1 MIISSTPFR
10 MSFFGG
16 GTDYPAWYREHGGSV
31 LGTSIDKYCY
41 ISCRYLPPFFDYK
54 SRILYSKVEHVVDNG
69 RIEHPAVRAILAH
82 LGVQEGVEIHHDGD
96 LPARTGLGSSS
107 AFAVGM
113 LHTIYALKNRMVA
126 KMRLA
131 QEAIHIEQNLL
142 KENVGCQDQVLT
154 ALGGLTRI
162 DFAPDDSIRVSPII
176 LPPWRLEEFQDH
188 LLLYFTGFSRIAS
201 LIVQEQLQRIPE
213 TKPELLRIG
222 ELVDEGVQVLAS
234 DDDLAGFGRL
244 LHEGWQ
250 LKRRLS
256 AKVSSP
262 AIDEIYE
269 AARSAGALGG
279 KLLGAGGGGFMI
291 LFAKPDDQP
300 KIRERLRS
308 LLQIPFRF
316 ENMGS
321 HITLYQPDPDLE
333 ARAHAHAGAGPACP
347 YP

>member
-1 MIISSTPFR
+1 MIMSATPFR

-69 RIEHPAVRAILAH
+69 SIEHPAVRAILAH
-82 LGVQEGVEIHHDGD
+82 LGIQDGVEIHHDGD

-107 AFAVGM
+107 AFTVGM

-131 QEAIHIEQNLL
+131 QEAIHIEQDVL

-154 ALGGLTRI
+154 ALGGFSRI
-162 DFAPDDSIRVSPII
+162 DFAPDENIRVTPVI
-176 LPPWRLEEFQDH
+176 LPPQRLAALQDH

-201 LIVQEQLQRIPE
+201 LIVKEQLERIPE
-213 TKPELLRIG
+213 RQPELRRIG
-222 ELVDEGVQVLAS
+222 ELVDEAGHILAG
-234 DDDLAGFGRL
+234 DADLAEFGKL

-250 LKRRLS
+250 LKCRLS
-256 AKVSSP
+256 SKVSSP

-291 LFAKPDDQP
+291 LFARSADQP
-300 KIRERLRS
+300 KIRERLRP

-316 ENMGS
+316 ENLGS
-321 HITLYQPDPDLE
+321 HITLYQPDRDTAD
-333 ARAHAHAGAGPACP
+333 ARRR
-347 YP
+347 Y